1 MIEPRKHS
9 FQQIPFWALRGK
21 FREQG
26 WYDNEIAEECGIGV
40 GTMTTRMQ
48 GKSAWR
54 ADEISRLCEVL
65 EIPQEEVGR
74 YFFPDVAKR
83 ERPAV
88 AGTPT
93 SLKVTG

>member
-1 MIEPRKHS
+1 
-9 FQQIPFWALRGK
+9 
-21 FREQG
+21 
-26 WYDNEIAEECGIGV
+26 
-40 GTMTTRMQ
+40 MTTRMQ

-83 ERPAV
+83 ERPAG